1 MPRTRWITVSAA
13 VLACGLLLDRSAAAE
28 TPPAVAPQP
37 AVPQISQAEI
47 TRHIQFLASPDMR
60 GRSGPTA
67 RKAAEYLREHFQKA
81 GLSPLFDN
89 DFFQPIPAAAGG
101 SSPDLGRNVGGW
113 LPGTDASL
121 RDEFLIV
128 SAHFDHLGVR
138 NGKVFPG
145 ADDNASGVAMLLEL
159 ARVFG
164 SAKLKPRR
172 SVAFVGFD
180 LEERLLWGSRWF
192 AAHPP
197 RPLNKLALFVTA
209 DMIGR
214 SLGDLDLPTVFVLGS
229 EHAPLLQ
236 QTLDTVDIPEKL
248 EVARLGIDLVG
259 TRSDYGP
266 FRDRRIPFLFLSTGE
281 HPDYHTVRDL
291 PDRVDFDKT
300 TRVTQL
306 CRRIVAHVANAE
318 RRPVWTDEVQPSL
331 EEARAVHR
339 ITTLLTQK
347 KQGKLTV
354 GQQLLISFVNTR
366 TRQIIDRGQ
375 MTASERTWLTRMSQ
389 LLLLSVF

>member
-1 MPRTRWITVSAA
+1 MPRTRWITVFA
-13 VLACGLLLDRSAAAE
+13 VVAACGLLRDRCVAAE
-28 TPPAVAPQP
+28 TPPAAAAQP
-37 AVPQISQAEI
+37 AEPQISLAEI
-47 TRHIQFLASPDMR
+47 TRHVQFLASPEMR

-67 RKAAEYLREHFQKA
+67 GKAAEYIRDHFQKA
-81 GLSPLFDN
+81 GLGPLFDN
-89 DFFQPIPAAAGG
+89 NFFQQIPAAAGA
-101 SSPDLGRNVGGW
+101 SNPDLGRNVGGW
-113 LPGTDASL
+113 LPGTDPDL
-121 RDEFLIV
+121 RDEFLII

-164 SAKLKPRR
+164 AAQHKPRR

-197 RPLNKLALFVTA
+197 RPLDKLALFVTA

-229 EHAPLLQ
+229 EHAPQLQ
-236 QTLDTVDIPEKL
+236 QTLDAVAIPEKL

-300 TRVTQL
+300 TRVAQL

-318 RRPVWTDEVQPSL
+318 QRPVWTDDVEPTL

-339 ITTLLTQK
+339 ITTLLTQN
-347 KQGKLTV
+347 KQVKLTA
-354 GQQLLISFVNTR
+354 GQQLLISFVNNR
-366 TRQIIDRGQ
+366 TRQIIDRGK